1 MNAALW
7 VRVGPEKDGKRG
19 SGAAGRDGLGA
30 GVGERWRGRWT
41 EGRVYMRASM
51 ERVWRTTVRS
61 AFDILGLVYVSVGSR
76 EKDEKG
82 SVVIAGSRKQGG
94 DIGGSEHV
102 DGQRE
107 ARKLTT
113 GDPRRGKG

>member
-41 EGRVYMRASM
+41 EGRVYVRASI

-61 AFDILGLVYVSVGSR
+61 AFDILGLVYVSVGSM
-76 EKDEKG
+76 EKDEKV
-82 SVVIAGSRKQGG
+82 SMVIAGSSKQQAA
-94 DIGGSEHV
+94 S
-102 DGQRE
+102 RE
-107 ARKLTT
+107 VTSAAANTST
-113 GDPRRGKG
+113 GNAKPAN

>member
-19 SGAAGRDGLGA
+19 SGAAGRDRLGA

-41 EGRVYMRASM
+41 EGRVYVRASI

-61 AFDILGLVYVSVGSR
+61 AFDILGLVCIRR
-76 EKDEKG
+76 EHGEGREGKY
-82 SVVIAGSRKQGG
+82 G
-94 DIGGSEHV
+94 D
-102 DGQRE
+102 
-107 ARKLTT
+107 
-113 GDPRRGKG
+113 RGKQEAGR